1 MNKQKNERLPFKT
14 VMAYSRR
21 GFAIWWKAEPEIL
34 IAAAVQDPIAE
45 SDLYQKYN
53 DLTGNCTSVYI
64 SPRLASARFCDRVLL
79 IVNGGIAAG
88 GNPDGV
94 PAAGSGGW

>member
-34 IAAAVQDPIAE
+34 IAAAVQRAVEAARGTDGQVEPLGFSIIRKE
-45 SDLYQKYN
+45 DIYGSENQK
-53 DLTGNCTSVYI
+53 LLFPVTS
-64 SPRLASARFCDRVLL
+64 
-79 IVNGGIAAG
+79 
-88 GNPDGV
+88 
-94 PAAGSGGW
+94 

>member
-34 IAAAVQDPIAE
+34 IAAAVQRAVEAFPPFCP
-45 SDLYQKYN
+45 
-53 DLTGNCTSVYI
+53 CTSL
-64 SPRLASARFCDRVLL
+64 P
-79 IVNGGIAAG
+79 
-88 GNPDGV
+88 
-94 PAAGSGGW
+94 GW